1 MVVCTGSPEAQM
13 LMDRR
18 VAFIARPKAVA
29 IHALWLY
36 QPLLSYVQ

>member
-1 MVVCTGSPEAQM
+1 MVVCTDSPEAQM

-18 VAFIARPKAVA
+18 VAFIARTKAVA

-36 QPLLSYVQ
+36 SALA